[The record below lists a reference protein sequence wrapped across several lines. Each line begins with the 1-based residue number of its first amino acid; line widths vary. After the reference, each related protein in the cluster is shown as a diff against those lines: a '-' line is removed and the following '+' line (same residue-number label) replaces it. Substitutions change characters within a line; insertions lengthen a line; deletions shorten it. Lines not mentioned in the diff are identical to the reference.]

1 MSKNPPALRATSLM
15 KGGIIFPR
23 PRADLRTDDSPDS
36 EQMKPAERQLGGD
49 TLCPLPPIAGRGSK
63 SKTGEG

>member
-1 MSKNPPALRATSLM
+1 MTHNIPSAYGEFAYGWSESN
-15 KGGIIFPR
+15 
-23 PRADLRTDDSPDS
+23 PDS